1 MTRPPGRRRPWA
13 SLSGR
18 VALGAVAGLIV
29 AAVLFAA
36 IAVSL
41 IRGEATDQARAA
53 DTRTAGSL
61 EVSRRW

>member
-1 MTRPPGRRRPWA
+1 MPPARRRPWA

-18 VALGAVAGLIV
+18 IALGAMAGLVV

-41 IRGEATDQARAA
+41 IRGEATD
-53 DTRTAGSL
+53 
-61 EVSRRW
+61 